1 MKSLNNDNKATESDG
16 RVKKVDRRTLR
27 TKRSILKAL
36 FGLMEEKDVGKITIT
51 ELAEKADIDR
61 KTFYLHYDSIQSV
74 ISEVEDNLVS
84 TVMKFAGSAER
95 DRDADAFFAGI
106 NRTIRENF
114 EFTRY
119 FVTSGAYTFFM
130 SKVSEA
136 FRTYVFELIIKDD
149 SFASE
154 HDRQVVSLAMVNL
167 ASGITAMYLK
177 WFQSENSVSLEELG
191 TIARKMST
199 AVIES
204 IKDNLDGDLNGLERF
219 FGC

>member
-1 MKSLNNDNKATESDG
+1 
-16 RVKKVDRRTLR
+16 
-27 TKRSILKAL
+27 
-36 FGLMEEKDVGKITIT
+36 
-51 ELAEKADIDR
+51 
-61 KTFYLHYDSIQSV
+61 
-74 ISEVEDNLVS
+74 
-84 TVMKFAGSAER
+84 MKFAGSAER

-130 SKVSEA
+130 SKVREA
-136 FRTYVFELIIKDD
+136 FRTYVFESIIKDD

>member
-1 MKSLNNDNKATESDG
+1 MKSLNNDNKVTESDG
-16 RVKKVDRRTLR
+16 KVKKVDRRTLR
-27 TKRSILKAL
+27 TKRAILKAL

-95 DRDADAFFAGI
+95 NGDSDAFFAGI

-114 EFTRY
+114 EFIRY

-136 FRTYVFELIIKDD
+136 FRTYVFESIIKDD
-149 SFASE
+149 SFASG

-204 IKDNLDGDLNGLERF
+204 IKDNLDGDLNGLENF

>member
-136 FRTYVFELIIKDD
+136 FRTYVFESIIKDD